1 MSPLRHAGPLLL
13 ALAVAGCGG
22 DVGGAPIP
30 TADASGPATDGGAN
44 GADAAAENDAST
56 GSSDA
61 QATMRGA
68 PYPIV
73 FVHGMA
79 GFDTLRPLG
88 ATIQY
93 WGDVVDDLRS
103 RGETVFNVTVPP
115 YDSSEARS
123 RALET
128 QLLAIRAQTG
138 AAKLNLIAH
147 SQGGLDARLL
157 VSPNGLQWGDRVQTL
172 VTVSTPHRGTKVADV
187 VAGVGDVLPT
197 AVADGV
203 FEGLAK
209 ALQVTVYDLKND
221 PHLRAQ
227 LNELSVEH
235 TTKVFNPKY
244 IDDPRV
250 RYLSWAGR
258 SNLRPGIGICDGAT
272 FPNKPAKL
280 DVLNPLLATVVAATE
295 WGLPPK
301 ASDGLVT
308 VESAKWGTF
317 QGCVPADHLDEIGA
331 QDVNGIDLTIFDYP
345 AFYRDIVAELRAH
358 GD

>member
-1 MSPLRHAGPLLL
+1 MSPSRHALALL
-13 ALAVAGCGG
+13 AAAALATGCGG
-22 DVGGAPIP
+22 DVDGTPVAPAAPSGAPSSAASGASANDGGAPA
-30 TADASGPATDGGAN
+30 TADGQAPA
-44 GADAAAENDAST
+44 
-56 GSSDA
+56 
-61 QATMRGA
+61 RGA

-93 WGDVVDDLRS
+93 WGDVVADLRA
-103 RGETVFNVTVPP
+103 RGETVFNVTLPP

-123 RALET
+123 RVLET
-128 QLLAIRAQTG
+128 ELAAILGQTG
-138 AAKLNLIAH
+138 AAKVNLIAH

-157 VSPNGLQWGDRVQTL
+157 ISPNGLRWGDRVQTL
-172 VTVSTPHRGTKVADV
+172 VTVSTPHRGTKVADI
-187 VAGVGDVLPT
+187 VAGVGDALPSS
-197 AVADGV
+197 VADGV

-209 ALQVTVYDLKND
+209 ALQVTVYDLKSD

-227 LNELSVEH
+227 LKELSEEH
-235 TTKVFNPKY
+235 TKKVFNPQY
-244 IDDPRV
+244 VDDGRV

-258 SNLRPGIGICDGAT
+258 SNLRPGFGVCDGAAY
-272 FPNKPAKL
+272 PNKPTKL

-331 QDVNGIDLTIFDYP
+331 QDVNGIDLTVFDYP
-345 AFYRDIVAELRAH
+345 AFYRGIVAELRAH